1 METTI
6 MMVQDSGDN
15 TSAFLKMRLKFS
27 QGKKFKACR
36 KTQLVEKLFV
46 TKANPLPQ
54 FKKRGYAPFSKWKL
68 KYL

>member
-27 QGKKFKACR
+27 QGKNFKACR

-46 TKANPLPQ
+46 TKANPLPW
-54 FKKRGYAPFSKWKL
+54 FKKKDMPPLASGN
-68 KYL
+68 